1 VNISNGLPAGAE
13 ANLAI
18 DEAPVWVKLIGGEI
32 E

>member
-1 VNISNGLPAGAE
+1 VNSSNEAPAAAE